1 MDIAQ
6 LRVQIEAA
14 RERARA
20 SSANQAEVKRLMREL
35 GLAIAAGAVPCP
47 TCGAH
52 PHGIEQP
59 QRIGR
64 QVVQYEIGCLAC
76 PARVRAKTQQQAVL
90 LWNAGAYD

>member
-14 RERARA
+14 RERART
-20 SSANQAEVKRLMREL
+20 SSANQAEAKRLMREL

-47 TCGAH
+47 CGAH

-59 QRIGR
+59 KVIGR
-64 QVVQYEIGCLAC
+64 RVEIQYEIGCLAC